1 VNPSLTRFE
10 VALMSRWRATSLA
23 FYWIFIL
30 RRSVSEALSRRQR
43 IVVSPFLAYASGY
56 QRGQMR
62 NFNTDAS
69 GYNRWFRREI
79 SPGLLRNE
87 RLRNERLRNERL
99 RNERSITGGFFC
111 PLSRSLPAI
120 PAARGRGRN
129 IYRPMIDLSFLT
141 SVAFRLAK
149 IGRVIKFCKAKDANV
164 PDVEWSF

>member
-1 VNPSLTRFE
+1 
-10 VALMSRWRATSLA
+10 
-23 FYWIFIL
+23 
-30 RRSVSEALSRRQR
+30 
-43 IVVSPFLAYASGY
+43 
-56 QRGQMR
+56 MR

-69 GYNRWFRREI
+69 GDNRWFRREI
-79 SPGLLRNE
+79 SPGL
-87 RLRNERLRNERL
+87 LRNERL